1 MSGPNN
7 AAILDGVGKTIKWLK
22 AEKNEAEKAQVT
34 AVRVEGFRLKNLLQK
49 EIQQGAPGGRTFAP
63 LSFIARRLVRQI
75 EVYGGRTERQSPN
88 RKPLARLVHGIR
100 YNIAT
105 ANPFK
110 MMVGFVQPGR
120 GPHSVSKSWRRLAQY
135 HQTGFPST
143 VSDSLRRLIVWR
155 GGMLGSME
163 GQQTPFFLK
172 RATHQFRTPAR
183 PIVDPFWQTHKNTA
197 LENISKNFRL
207 KMAGKRI

>member
-1 MSGPNN
+1 MAGNGN
-7 AAILDGVGKTIKWLK
+7 AALLDGVDKTMKWLK
-22 AEKNEAEKAQVT
+22 AQKKEAGKAHVT

-49 EIQQGAPGGRTFAP
+49 EIKQGAPGGRQFAP
-63 LSFIARRLVRQI
+63 LSFIARRLVKQI
-75 EVYGGRTERQSPN
+75 EIHGGRTERQSPN
-88 RKPLARLVHGIR
+88 RKPLARLVHGVR

-105 ANPFK
+105 SGLFK

-120 GPHSVSKSWRRLAQY
+120 GPHSVSKSWRRLAKY

-155 GGMLGSME
+155 GGMLGSVE

-172 RATHQFRTPAR
+172 RNTHQFRTPSR
-183 PIVDPFWQTHKNTA
+183 PIVDPFWQAHKNTA
-197 LENISKNFRL
+197 RKNISKNFRR